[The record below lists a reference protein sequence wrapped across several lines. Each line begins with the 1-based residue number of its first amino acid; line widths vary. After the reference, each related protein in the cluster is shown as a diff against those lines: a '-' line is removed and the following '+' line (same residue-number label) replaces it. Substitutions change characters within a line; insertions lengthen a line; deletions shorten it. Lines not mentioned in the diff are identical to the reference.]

1 MGAED
6 FRPFFGE
13 PARPDS
19 ELVPN
24 TRKLAGPHRRIPAQD
39 SLWLHL
45 DRPENRMV
53 VTSVLW
59 TRTPVDPARLR
70 SVVSDRLLARYPV
83 YFQRPVPHGRGLS
96 WETDP
101 EFDLGE
107 HLLVRDLPEPA
118 DQAALEAFVAGRR
131 GAPLDPRRPLW
142 TIDLVRGYR
151 GGSALV
157 CRTHHAMADGIRL
170 TQVLFSL
177 LDPLDGETA
186 PHAKVGGAGPH
197 REAVAQPVVRL
208 GAAVLRV
215 LGDTGAKAQQQAAR
229 VHPVL
234 ESAVAL
240 PVLGATA
247 VVGATGAVAGF
258 VSSALSGGPRRAVD
272 TVAGAA
278 TTLWHSATGAGDLL
292 GPSTATGVWDG
303 EPGVEKT
310 AAWGD
315 PVPLLTLARIGH
327 ETGTTLNDV
336 CTALVAGALDRY
348 FAAQGTARPEPS
360 DLGWLIPVSLS
371 SFDDELPADLGN
383 HFSLV
388 LAQLP
393 LGRRTFAERLAEVH
407 RRVARIRDSFE
418 PALTFGVQYA
428 IAQSPAA
435 LGLPASRFF
444 AGKAVGVLT
453 NVPGPRTP
461 MTLAGARVE
470 GIVGWAPCSGHQAI
484 TICIFSYAGE
494 VRFGFGTDR
503 KLIPDPEALVDA
515 LAKEFAEVSRVPRA

>member
-1 MGAED
+1 M
-6 FRPFFGE
+6 
-13 PARPDS
+13 
-19 ELVPN
+19 
-24 TRKLAGPHRRIPAQD
+24 PAQD
-39 SLWLHL
+39 SLWLQL
-45 DRPENRMV
+45 DRPENLML

-59 TRTPVDPARLR
+59 TKTPVDPARLR

-83 YFQRPVPHGRGLS
+83 YLQRAVRHGRAIT

-101 EFDLGE
+101 DFDLGD
-107 HLLVRDLPEPA
+107 HVLVQDLPAPA
-118 DQAALEAFVAGRR
+118 DQAALQEFVAARR
-131 GAPLDPRRPLW
+131 SSPLDPNRPLW
-142 TIDLVRGYR
+142 TIDLLQGYR
-151 GGSALV
+151 GGSALIS
-157 CRTHHAMADGIRL
+157 RTHHAMADGIRL

-177 LDPLDGETA
+177 LDPIEGQTA

-208 GAAVLRV
+208 GAAMLRA
-215 LGDTGAKAQQQAAR
+215 LGDSGAKAQQRAAR

-234 ESAVAL
+234 ETAVAL

-247 VVGATGAVAGF
+247 AVGATGAVAGF
-258 VSSALSGGPRRAVD
+258 LAAALAGGPRSVVD
-272 TVAGAA
+272 AVAGAA
-278 TTLWHSATGAGDLL
+278 TTIWHSATGTADLL
-292 GPSTATGVWDG
+292 GPSTATGLWDG

-310 AAWGD
+310 AAWGE
-315 PVPLLTLARIGH
+315 PIPLDELARIGH
-327 ETGTTLNDV
+327 DTGTTVNDV

-348 FAAQGTARPEPS
+348 FTEHATARPGPN

-371 SFDDELPADLGN
+371 SFDDGLPATLGN

-418 PALTFGVQYA
+418 PVLTFGVQYA
-428 IAQSPAA
+428 IAQSPES
-435 LGLPASRFF
+435 LGTAMSRFF

-453 NVPGPRTP
+453 NVPGPRAP
-461 MTLAGARVE
+461 MTLAGAPVE
-470 GIVGWAPCSGHQAI
+470 GIVGWAPCSARQAI
-484 TICIFSYAGE
+484 TICIFSYAGQ

-503 KLIPDPEALVDA
+503 KLIPDPEALVA
-515 LAKEFAEVSRVPRA
+515 GLAAEFETAR

>member
-1 MGAED
+1 M
-6 FRPFFGE
+6 
-13 PARPDS
+13 
-19 ELVPN
+19 
-24 TRKLAGPHRRIPAQD
+24 PAQD

-45 DRPENRMV
+45 DRPENLMV

-83 YFQRPVPHGRGLS
+83 YFQRAVRRGRRLA

-101 EFDLGE
+101 GFDLGK
-107 HLLVRDLPEPA
+107 HLVVRDLPEPA
-118 DQAALEAFVAGRR
+118 DQAALQEFVAARR
-131 GAPLDPRRPLW
+131 SEPLDPKSPLW
-142 TIDLVRGYR
+142 TIDLLQGYR

-157 CRTHHAMADGIRL
+157 CRTHHSMADGIRL

-177 LDPLDGETA
+177 LDRAEGETA
-186 PHAKVGGAGPH
+186 PHAKVGGAGPN
-197 REAVAQPVVRL
+197 REAVAQPVVRF
-208 GAAVLRV
+208 GAAMLRA
-215 LGDTGAKAQQQAAR
+215 LGDTGAKVQRQAAR

-234 ESAVAL
+234 ETAVAL

-247 VVGATGAVAGF
+247 AAGATGAAAGF
-258 VSSALSGGPRRAVD
+258 LTSALSGGPRRAAD
-272 TVAGAA
+272 LVAGAA
-278 TTLWHSATGAGDLL
+278 TTLWHSATGTGELL
-292 GPSTATGVWDG
+292 GPSTATGLWDG

-310 AAWGD
+310 AVWGE
-315 PVPLLTLARIGH
+315 PIPLHALARVGH
-327 ETGTTLNDV
+327 DTGTTLNDV

-348 FAAQGTARPEPS
+348 FAAHGTARPDPS

-407 RRVARIRDSFE
+407 RRVARIRDSYE
-418 PALTFGVQYA
+418 PVLTFGMQYA
-428 IAQSPAA
+428 IAQSPAV

-453 NVPGPRTP
+453 NVPGPRAP
-461 MTLAGARVE
+461 MTLAGAPVE
-470 GIVGWAPCSGHQAI
+470 GIVGWAPCSGRQAI

-515 LAKEFAEVSRVPRA
+515 LAAEFAEVAR

>member
-1 MGAED
+1 MT
-6 FRPFFGE
+6 
-13 PARPDS
+13 
-19 ELVPN
+19 VPS
-24 TRKLAGPHRRIPAQD
+24 TRKTAGPRRRVPAQD

-45 DRPENRMV
+45 DRPENLMV

-70 SVVSDRLLARYPV
+70 SLVADRLLARYPV
-83 YFQRPVPHGRGLS
+83 YLQRAVRRGRGLV
-96 WETDP
+96 WETDRS
-101 EFDLGE
+101 FDLGE
-107 HLLVRDLPEPA
+107 HLVVRDLPAPA
-118 DQAALEAFVAGRR
+118 DQAALEAFVAARR
-131 GAPLDPRRPLW
+131 GEPFDPRHPLW
-142 TIDLVRGYR
+142 TIDLLRDYR

-177 LDPLDGETA
+177 LDPADGESA
-186 PHAKVGGAGPH
+186 PHAKVGGAAPR

-208 GAAVLRV
+208 GAAVLEA
-215 LGDTGAKAQQQAAR
+215 LGDAGAKARRQAAR

-234 ESAVAL
+234 ETAVSL

-247 VVGATGAVAGF
+247 AAGAAGAAAGF
-258 VSSALSGGPRRAVD
+258 LSSGLDGGPRRVVD
-272 TVAGAA
+272 AVAGAA
-278 TTLWHSATGAGDLL
+278 TTVWHSATGAGELL
-292 GPSTATGVWDG
+292 GPSTATGIWDG

-315 PVPLLTLARIGH
+315 PVPLAELARIGH
-327 ETGTTLNDV
+327 ETGTTVNDV

-348 FAAQGTARPEPS
+348 FTAHGTARPGPS
-360 DLGWLIPVSLS
+360 DVGWLIPVSLS
-371 SFDDELPADLGN
+371 SFDDELPATLGN

-388 LAQLP
+388 LARLP

-407 RRVARIRDSFE
+407 RRVARIRDSYE
-418 PALTFGVQYA
+418 PVLTFGMQYA
-428 IAQSPAA
+428 IARSPAPVGLA
-435 LGLPASRFF
+435 LSRFF

-461 MTLAGARVE
+461 MTLAGAPVE
-470 GIVGWAPCSGHQAI
+470 GIVGWAPCSGRQAI
-484 TICIFSYAGE
+484 TICVFSYAGQ

-503 KLIPDPEALVDA
+503 KLVPDPAALVDA
-515 LAKEFAEVSRVPRA
+515 LAAEFAAVSA

>member
-1 MGAED
+1 M
-6 FRPFFGE
+6 
-13 PARPDS
+13 
-19 ELVPN
+19 PN
-24 TRKLAGPHRRIPAQD
+24 TRKTVGPHRRMPAQD

-45 DRPENRMV
+45 DRPENLMV

-70 SVVSDRLLARYPV
+70 SLVSDRLLARYPV
-83 YFQRPVPHGRGLS
+83 YFQRAVRRGRTLF

-101 EFDLGE
+101 GFDLGK
-107 HLLVRDLPEPA
+107 HFVVQDLPAPA
-118 DQAALEAFVAGRR
+118 DQAALQTFVAARR
-131 GAPLDPRRPLW
+131 GEPLDPRRPLW
-142 TIDLVRGYR
+142 TIDLLQGYR

-177 LDPLDGETA
+177 LDPVESEPA
-186 PHAKVGGAGPH
+186 PHAKVGGAAPH
-197 REAVAQPVVRL
+197 REPVAQPVARL
-208 GAAVLRV
+208 GATALRV
-215 LGDTGAKAQQQAAR
+215 LGDTGAKVQLRAAR

-240 PVLGATA
+240 PFLGATA
-247 VVGATGAVAGF
+247 AVGATGAVAGF
-258 VSSALSGGPRRAVD
+258 LSSALDGGPRRAVD
-272 TVAGAA
+272 TVASAA
-278 TTLWHSATGAGDLL
+278 TTLWHSATGTADLL
-292 GPSTATGVWDG
+292 GPSTATGLWDG

-310 AAWGD
+310 AAWSD
-315 PVPLLTLARIGH
+315 PVPLVTLGRIGH
-327 ETGTTLNDV
+327 DTGTTINDV

-348 FAAQGTARPEPS
+348 FTAHGTARPEAS

-371 SFDDELPADLGN
+371 SFDDELPATLGN

-418 PALTFGVQYA
+418 PVLTFGVQYA
-428 IAQSPAA
+428 IAQSPAPV
-435 LGLPASRFF
+435 GLPLSRFF

-453 NVPGPRTP
+453 NVPGPRTA
-461 MTLAGARVE
+461 MTLAGAEVD
-470 GIVGWAPCSGHQAI
+470 GIVGWAPCSGRQAI
-484 TICIFSYAGE
+484 TICIFSYAGQ

-503 KLIPDPEALVDA
+503 TLIPDPELLVAA
-515 LAKEFAEVSRVPRA
+515 LAEEFAEVAQRA